1 MRSSEQ
7 QKISSKAEDR
17 GHEEGA
23 EAEWGVARG
32 YRSKESPSELQESPG
47 QPCLDPGTLTLGS
60 CSQNCKTMNAE
71 LRCSAGAD
79 RSRHQQG
86 PTLAVRGHCLFPCK
100 CQAELSHSPTRSL
113 ERILPPLPPCL
124 SFWPQDDRMTVL
136 QEGGGGGGAEIVRV
150 TYDCSEGTA
159 ASGSHVVEIRV
170 IASWPLSGLAPP
182 WRSQCGSEYI
192 NCSSGS
198 QP

>member
-1 MRSSEQ
+1 MNNKRQVPKQRTE
-7 QKISSKAEDR
+7 ATRR
-17 GHEEGA
+17 GQRQRGGGLLGAIEG
-23 EAEWGVARG
+23 
-32 YRSKESPSELQESPG
+32 KESPSELQEGPG

-60 CSQNCKTMNAE
+60 CSKNYKTMDAD

-124 SFWPQDDRMTVL
+124 SFWPQDD
-136 QEGGGGGGAEIVRV
+136 
-150 TYDCSEGTA
+150 CA
-159 ASGSHVVEIRV
+159 AGRRG
-170 IASWPLSGLAPP
+170 WG
-182 WRSQCGSEYI
+182 WGRGRR
-192 NCSSGS
+192 
-198 QP
+198 